1 MKIRLGQSR
10 KIEVDG
16 KTVRA
21 VPTAIQRKEGRQVVF
36 FREVW
41 PPHNS
46 YWYDTKARIKTVIPN

>member
-10 KIEVDG
+10 KIELDG
-16 KTVRA
+16 KMVRA
-21 VPTAIQRKEGRQVVF
+21 IPTAIQYTQGRQVVF

-46 YWYDTKARIKTVIPN
+46 YWYDTKARIKTSIPQ